1 MSAISQRRG
10 RVIGK
15 MRTFIKYSKNVD
27 NDKQKNIQTAAVTL
41 SPRGRVGEGLEG
53 FGFIAYA
60 NSRVEKLRDEGRYD
74 AANKLKMYLRKF
86 IAYLGKNEIPF
97 KDFDA
102 LLIRNYHTWLKNQE
116 LGRNTISLYIR
127 NLKRVYKL
135 AVNDGLA
142 ADGNPFEGMDVSY
155 RVKKERNGLTLEEV
169 KRLRGLDLSG
179 ESQQVVFARDIF
191 LFTVYTKGM
200 RSDDIFRLTKKD
212 IRDGQLTYRQHLTG
226 KEISI
231 PWEPVLKEITD
242 RYGRKGTSLLFPVIT
257 AKSPREQWRQYD
269 GLLHRINYN
278 LKKLGEMMELGY
290 PLNLT
295 VARHSWESMTKSV
308 SISDLL

>member
-1 MSAISQRRG
+1 M
-10 RVIGK
+10 
-15 MRTFIKYSKNVD
+15 D

-41 SPRGRVGEGLEG
+41 SPRGRGGEGLEG

-169 KRLRGLDLSG
+169 KRLRDLDLSG
-179 ESQQVVFARDIF
+179 ESHQVVFARDIF

-200 RSDDIFRLTKKD
+200 RSDDIFRLTRKD

-231 PWEPVLKEITD
+231 PWEPVLKEIAD
-242 RYGRKGTSLLFPVIT
+242 RYGRKGTTLLFPVIT

>member
-1 MSAISQRRG
+1 MDNNNQ
-10 RVIGK
+10 
-15 MRTFIKYSKNVD
+15 KNV
-27 NDKQKNIQTAAVTL
+27 QAIAIPL
-41 SPRGRVGEGLEG
+41 SGHKRPREG

-60 NSRVEKLRDEGRYD
+60 NSRVEKLKDEGRYD
-74 AANKLKMYLRKF
+74 AANKLKMYLRRF
-86 IAYLGKNEIPF
+86 ITYLGKNEVPF

-102 LLIRNYHTWLKNQE
+102 LLMRNYHTWLKNQE

-142 ADGNPFEGMDVSY
+142 ADSNPFEGMDVSY
-155 RVKKERNGLTLEEV
+155 RVKKERNGLTLDEV
-169 KRLRGLDLSG
+169 KRLRDLDLSG
-179 ESQQVVFARDIF
+179 ESEMTVFARDIF

-200 RSDDIFRLTKKD
+200 RSDDIFRLTSKNIKD
-212 IRDGQLTYRQHLTG
+212 GRLTYRQHVTG

-231 PWEPVLKEITD
+231 PWEPALKEIAD
-242 RYGRKGTSLLFPVIT
+242 RYKQDGTPLLFPVVT

-269 GLLHRINYN
+269 GLLHRVNYS
-278 LKKLGEMMELGY
+278 LKKLGERIGLDY

>member
-1 MSAISQRRG
+1 MDNNNQ
-10 RVIGK
+10 
-15 MRTFIKYSKNVD
+15 KNV
-27 NDKQKNIQTAAVTL
+27 QAIAIPL
-41 SPRGRVGEGLEG
+41 SGHKRTGEG

-60 NSRVEKLRDEGRYD
+60 NSRVEKLKDEGRYD
-74 AANKLKMYLRKF
+74 AANKLKMYLRRF
-86 IAYLGKNEIPF
+86 ITYLGKNEVPF

-102 LLIRNYHTWLKNQE
+102 LLMRNYHMWLKNQE

-142 ADGNPFEGMDVSY
+142 ADSNPFEGMDVSY
-155 RVKKERNGLTLEEV
+155 RVKKERNGLTLDEV
-169 KRLRGLDLSG
+169 KRLRDLDLSG
-179 ESQQVVFARDIF
+179 ESEMTVFARDIF

-200 RSDDIFRLTKKD
+200 RSDDIFRLTSKNIKD
-212 IRDGQLTYRQHLTG
+212 GRLTYRQHVTG

-231 PWEPVLKEITD
+231 PWEPALKEIAD
-242 RYGRKGTSLLFPVIT
+242 RYKQDGTPLLFPVVT

-269 GLLHRINYN
+269 GLLHRVNYS
-278 LKKLGEMMELGY
+278 LKKLGERIGLDY

-308 SISDLL
+308 SISDIL

>member
-1 MSAISQRRG
+1 MDNNNQ
-10 RVIGK
+10 
-15 MRTFIKYSKNVD
+15 KNV
-27 NDKQKNIQTAAVTL
+27 QAIAIPL
-41 SPRGRVGEGLEG
+41 SGHKRTGEG

-60 NSRVEKLRDEGRYD
+60 NSRVEKLKDEGRYD
-74 AANKLKMYLRKF
+74 AANKLKMYLRRF
-86 IAYLGKNEIPF
+86 ITYLGKNEVPF

-102 LLIRNYHTWLKNQE
+102 LLMRNYHTWLKNQE

-142 ADGNPFEGMDVSY
+142 ADSNPFEGMDVSY
-155 RVKKERNGLTLEEV
+155 RVKKERNGLTLDEV
-169 KRLRGLDLSG
+169 KRLRDLDLNG
-179 ESQQVVFARDIF
+179 ESEMTVFARDIF

-200 RSDDIFRLTKKD
+200 RSDDIFRLTSKNIKD
-212 IRDGQLTYRQHLTG
+212 GRLTYRQHVTG

-231 PWEPVLKEITD
+231 PWEPALKEIAD
-242 RYGRKGTSLLFPVIT
+242 RYKQDGTPLLFPVVT

-269 GLLHRINYN
+269 GLLHRINYS
-278 LKKLGEMMELGY
+278 LKKLGERIGLDY

-295 VARHSWESMTKSV
+295 VARHSWESMAKSV
-308 SISDLL
+308 SISDIL

>member
-1 MSAISQRRG
+1 MIAVPVDSQ
-10 RVIGK
+10 
-15 MRTFIKYSKNVD
+15 NV
-27 NDKQKNIQTAAVTL
+27 T
-41 SPRGRVGEGLEG
+41 G

-74 AANKLKMYLRKF
+74 AAIKLKKYLRRF
-86 IAYLGKNEIPF
+86 IAYLGKNEVPF

-102 LLIRNYHTWLKNQE
+102 LLMRNYHTWLKNQE

-135 AVNDGLA
+135 AANDGLA
-142 ADGNPFEGMDVSY
+142 ADVNPFEGLDVSY
-155 RVKKERNGLTLEEV
+155 HVKKYRNGLTLDEV
-169 KRLRGLDLSG
+169 KRLRSLDLSG
-179 ESQQVVFARDIF
+179 EPRQVVFARDIF

-200 RSDDIFRLTKKD
+200 KSDDIFRLTRENIKD
-212 IRDGQLTYRQHLTG
+212 GRLTYRQHLTG
-226 KEISI
+226 KEISM
-231 PWEPVLKEITD
+231 PWEPPMQEIAG
-242 RYGRKGTSLLFPVIT
+242 RYKRKGTTLLFPVIT
-257 AKSPREQWRQYD
+257 AKSPREQWKQYD
-269 GLLHRINYN
+269 GILHRINYS
-278 LKKLGEMMELGY
+278 LKKLSEMMELGY

>member
-1 MSAISQRRG
+1 MDNNRQ
-10 RVIGK
+10 
-15 MRTFIKYSKNVD
+15 KNV
-27 NDKQKNIQTAAVTL
+27 QTVAVHVDSQNVT
-41 SPRGRVGEGLEG
+41 G
-53 FGFIAYA
+53 FGFVAYT

-74 AANKLKMYLRKF
+74 AAIKLKKYLRKF
-86 IAYLGKNEIPF
+86 LNYLGKNEVPF

-102 LLIRNYHTWLKNQE
+102 LLMRNYHTWLKNQE

-142 ADGNPFEGMDVSY
+142 ADCNPFEGLDVSY
-155 RVKKERNGLTLEEV
+155 RVKKYRYGLTLDEV
-169 KRLRGLDLSG
+169 KRLRDLDLSG
-179 ESQQVVFARDIF
+179 ESEMTVFARDIF
-191 LFTVYTKGM
+191 LFTVYARGM
-200 RSDDIFRLTKKD
+200 RSDDIFRLTRKNIKN
-212 IRDGQLTYRQHLTG
+212 GQLTYRQHVTG

-231 PWEPVLKEITD
+231 PWEPALQEIAD
-242 RYGRKGTSLLFPVIT
+242 RYRQKGTLLLFPIIT
-257 AKSPREQWRQYD
+257 AKDPREQWRQYD
-269 GLLHRINYN
+269 SLLHRINYS

>member
-1 MSAISQRRG
+1 MDNNNQ
-10 RVIGK
+10 
-15 MRTFIKYSKNVD
+15 KNV
-27 NDKQKNIQTAAVTL
+27 QAIAVHVDSQNVT
-41 SPRGRVGEGLEG
+41 G

-60 NSRVEKLRDEGRYD
+60 NSRVEKLKDEGRYD
-74 AANKLKMYLRKF
+74 AANKLKMYLRRF
-86 IAYLGKNEIPF
+86 ITYLGKNEVPF

-102 LLIRNYHTWLKNQE
+102 LLMRNYHTWLKNQE

-142 ADGNPFEGMDVSY
+142 ADSNPFEGMDVSY
-155 RVKKERNGLTLEEV
+155 RVKKERNGLTLDEV
-169 KRLRGLDLSG
+169 KRLRDLDLSG
-179 ESQQVVFARDIF
+179 ESEMTVFARDIF

-200 RSDDIFRLTKKD
+200 RSDDIFRLTSKNIKD
-212 IRDGQLTYRQHLTG
+212 GRLTYRQHVTG

-231 PWEPVLKEITD
+231 PWEPALKEIAD
-242 RYGRKGTSLLFPVIT
+242 RYKQDGTPLLFPVVT

-269 GLLHRINYN
+269 GLLHRVNYS
-278 LKKLGEMMELGY
+278 LKKLGERIGLDY

-308 SISDLL
+308 SISDIL

>member
-1 MSAISQRRG
+1 MDNNNQ
-10 RVIGK
+10 
-15 MRTFIKYSKNVD
+15 KNV
-27 NDKQKNIQTAAVTL
+27 QTATLTL
-41 SPRGRVGEGLEG
+41 SPHGKSWRGAEGLED

-74 AANKLKMYLRKF
+74 AAIKLKKYLRKF
-86 IAYLGKNEIPF
+86 ITYLGKNEVPF

-102 LLIRNYHTWLKNQE
+102 LLMRNYHTWLKNQE

-142 ADGNPFEGMDVSY
+142 ADSNPFEGMDVSY
-155 RVKKERNGLTLEEV
+155 RVKKERNGLTLDEV
-169 KRLRGLDLSG
+169 KRLRDLDLGG
-179 ESQQVVFARDIF
+179 ESEMTVFARDIF
-191 LFTVYTKGM
+191 LFTVYARGM
-200 RSDDIFRLTKKD
+200 RSDDIFRLTRKNIKN
-212 IRDGQLTYRQHLTG
+212 GQLTYRQHVTG

-231 PWEPVLKEITD
+231 PWEPALQEIAD
-242 RYGRKGTSLLFPVIT
+242 RYRQKGTSLLFPVIT
-257 AKSPREQWRQYD
+257 AKDPREQWRQYD
-269 GLLHRINYN
+269 SLLHRINYS

-308 SISDLL
+308 SISDIL

>member
-1 MSAISQRRG
+1 MDNNRQ
-10 RVIGK
+10 
-15 MRTFIKYSKNVD
+15 KNV
-27 NDKQKNIQTAAVTL
+27 QTVAVHVDSQNVT
-41 SPRGRVGEGLEG
+41 G
-53 FGFIAYA
+53 FGFVAYT

-74 AANKLKMYLRKF
+74 AAIKLKKYLRKF
-86 IAYLGKNEIPF
+86 LNYLGKNEVPF

-102 LLIRNYHTWLKNQE
+102 LLMHNYHTWLKNQE

-142 ADGNPFEGMDVSY
+142 ADCNPFEGLDVSY
-155 RVKKERNGLTLEEV
+155 RVKKYRYGLTLDEV
-169 KRLRGLDLSG
+169 KRLRDLDLSG
-179 ESQQVVFARDIF
+179 ESEMTVFARDIF
-191 LFTVYTKGM
+191 LFTVYTKGI
-200 RSDDIFRLTKKD
+200 RSDDIFRLTRNNIK
-212 IRDGQLTYRQHLTG
+212 DGQLTYCQHVTG

-231 PWEPVLKEITD
+231 PWEPALKEISD
-242 RYGRKGTSLLFPVIT
+242 RYKRKGTALLFPVVT
-257 AKSPREQWRQYD
+257 AKSPHEQWKQYD

-278 LKKLGEMMELGY
+278 LKKLGEKIGLGY

-308 SISDLL
+308 SISDIL

>member
-1 MSAISQRRG
+1 MIAVPVDSQ
-10 RVIGK
+10 
-15 MRTFIKYSKNVD
+15 NV
-27 NDKQKNIQTAAVTL
+27 T
-41 SPRGRVGEGLEG
+41 G

-74 AANKLKMYLRKF
+74 AAIKLKKYVRRF
-86 IAYLGKNEIPF
+86 IAYLGKNEVPF

-102 LLIRNYHTWLKNQE
+102 LLMRNYHTWLKNQE

-142 ADGNPFEGMDVSY
+142 ADCNPFEGMDVSY
-155 RVKKERNGLTLEEV
+155 HVKKYRYGLTLDEV
-169 KRLRGLDLSG
+169 KRLRDLNLSG
-179 ESQQVVFARDIF
+179 ESEMTVFARDIF

-200 RSDDIFRLTKKD
+200 RSDDIFRLTRKNIKD
-212 IRDGQLTYRQHLTG
+212 GRLTYRQHVTG
-226 KEISI
+226 KEISL
-231 PWEPVLKEITD
+231 PWEPALQEIAD
-242 RYGRKGTSLLFPVIT
+242 RYKRKGTTLLFPVIT
-257 AKSPREQWRQYD
+257 AKSSLEQWRQYD
-269 GLLHRINYN
+269 GILHRINYN

-308 SISDLL
+308 SISDIL

>member
-1 MSAISQRRG
+1 MDNNRQ
-10 RVIGK
+10 
-15 MRTFIKYSKNVD
+15 KNV
-27 NDKQKNIQTAAVTL
+27 QTVAVHVDSQNVT
-41 SPRGRVGEGLEG
+41 G
-53 FGFIAYA
+53 FGFVAYT

-74 AANKLKMYLRKF
+74 AAIKLKKYLRKF
-86 IAYLGKNEIPF
+86 LNYLGKNEVPF

-102 LLIRNYHTWLKNQE
+102 LLMRNYHTWLKNQE

-142 ADGNPFEGMDVSY
+142 ADCNPFEGLDVSY
-155 RVKKERNGLTLEEV
+155 RVKKYRYGLTLDEV
-169 KRLRGLDLSG
+169 KRLRDLDLSG
-179 ESQQVVFARDIF
+179 ESEMTVFARDIF

-200 RSDDIFRLTKKD
+200 RSDDIFRLTRNNIK
-212 IRDGQLTYRQHLTG
+212 DGQLTYCLHVTG

-231 PWEPVLKEITD
+231 PWEPAMQEIAD
-242 RYGRKGTSLLFPVIT
+242 RYKRKGSTLLFPVIT
-257 AKSPREQWRQYD
+257 AKSPHEQWIQYD
-269 GLLHRINYN
+269 GILHRINYN
-278 LKKLGEMMELGY
+278 LKKLGERIGLDY

>member
-1 MSAISQRRG
+1 MDNNNQ
-10 RVIGK
+10 
-15 MRTFIKYSKNVD
+15 KNV
-27 NDKQKNIQTAAVTL
+27 QAIAIPL
-41 SPRGRVGEGLEG
+41 SGHKRTEEG

-60 NSRVEKLRDEGRYD
+60 NSRVEKLKDEGRYD
-74 AANKLKMYLRKF
+74 AANKLKMYLRRF
-86 IAYLGKNEIPF
+86 ITYLGKNEVPF

-102 LLIRNYHTWLKNQE
+102 LMMRNYHTWLKNQE

-142 ADGNPFEGMDVSY
+142 ADSNPFEGMDVSY
-155 RVKKERNGLTLEEV
+155 RVKKERNGLTLDEV
-169 KRLRGLDLSG
+169 KRLRDLDLSG
-179 ESQQVVFARDIF
+179 ESEMTVFARDIF

-200 RSDDIFRLTKKD
+200 RSDDIFRLTSKNIKD
-212 IRDGQLTYRQHLTG
+212 GRLTYRQHVTG

-231 PWEPVLKEITD
+231 PWEPALKEIAD
-242 RYGRKGTSLLFPVIT
+242 RYKQDGTPLLFPVVT

-269 GLLHRINYN
+269 GLLHRVNYS
-278 LKKLGEMMELGY
+278 LKKLGERIGLDY

-308 SISDLL
+308 SISDIL

>member
-1 MSAISQRRG
+1 MDNNNQ
-10 RVIGK
+10 
-15 MRTFIKYSKNVD
+15 KNV
-27 NDKQKNIQTAAVTL
+27 QAIAIPL
-41 SPRGRVGEGLEG
+41 SGHKRTGEG

-60 NSRVEKLRDEGRYD
+60 NSRVEKLKDEGRYD
-74 AANKLKMYLRKF
+74 AANKLKMYLRRF
-86 IAYLGKNEIPF
+86 ITYLGKNEVPF

-102 LLIRNYHTWLKNQE
+102 LLMRNYHTWLKNQE

-142 ADGNPFEGMDVSY
+142 ADSNPFEGMDVSY
-155 RVKKERNGLTLEEV
+155 RVKKERNGLTLDEV
-169 KRLRGLDLSG
+169 KRLRDLDLSG
-179 ESQQVVFARDIF
+179 ESEMTVFARDIF

-200 RSDDIFRLTKKD
+200 RSDDIFRLTSKNIKD
-212 IRDGQLTYRQHLTG
+212 GRLTYRQHVTG

-231 PWEPVLKEITD
+231 RWEPALKEIAD
-242 RYGRKGTSLLFPVIT
+242 RYKQDGTPLLFPVVT

-269 GLLHRINYN
+269 GRLHRINYN
-278 LKKLGEMMELGY
+278 LKKLGEKIGLNY

>member
-1 MSAISQRRG
+1 M
-10 RVIGK
+10 
-15 MRTFIKYSKNVD
+15 D
-27 NDKQKNIQTAAVTL
+27 NNIQNELQTIAIPL
-41 SPRGRVGEGLEG
+41 SGLDGAGEGS
-53 FGFIAYA
+53 GFIAYA

-74 AANKLKMYLRKF
+74 AANKLKMYLRRF
-86 IAYLGKNEIPF
+86 IAYLGKNEVPF

-102 LLIRNYHTWLKNQE
+102 LLMRNYHTWLKNQE

-142 ADGNPFEGMDVSY
+142 ADCNPFEGMDVSY
-155 RVKKERNGLTLEEV
+155 RVKKYRCGLTLDEV
-169 KRLRGLDLSG
+169 KRLRDLDLSG
-179 ESQQVVFARDIF
+179 ESAMTVFARDIF
-191 LFTVYTKGM
+191 LFTVYARGM
-200 RSDDIFRLTKKD
+200 RSDDIFRLTNRNIKD
-212 IRDGQLTYRQHLTG
+212 GRLTYRQHVTG

-231 PWEPVLKEITD
+231 PWEPALKKIAD
-242 RYGRKGTSLLFPVIT
+242 RYKQDGTPLLFPVVT
-257 AKSPREQWRQYD
+257 AKSPRERWRQYD
-269 GLLHRINYN
+269 GLLHRINYS
-278 LKKLGEMMELGY
+278 LKKLGERIGLDY

>member
-1 MSAISQRRG
+1 MDNNRQKDVQTVAVPVDSQ
-10 RVIGK
+10 
-15 MRTFIKYSKNVD
+15 NV
-27 NDKQKNIQTAAVTL
+27 T
-41 SPRGRVGEGLEG
+41 G
-53 FGFIAYA
+53 FGFIAYT

-74 AANKLKMYLRKF
+74 AAIKLKKYLRKF
-86 IAYLGKNEIPF
+86 ITYLGKDEVPF

-102 LLIRNYHTWLKNQE
+102 LLMRNYHTWLKNQE

-142 ADGNPFEGMDVSY
+142 ADCNPFEGMDVSY
-155 RVKKERNGLTLEEV
+155 RVKKERNGLTLDEV
-169 KRLRGLDLSG
+169 KRLRDLDLGG
-179 ESQQVVFARDIF
+179 ESEMTVFARDIF
-191 LFTVYTKGM
+191 LFTVYARGM
-200 RSDDIFRLTKKD
+200 RSDDIFRLTRKNIKN
-212 IRDGQLTYRQHLTG
+212 GQLTYRQHVTG

-231 PWEPVLKEITD
+231 PWEPALQEIAD
-242 RYGRKGTSLLFPVIT
+242 RYRQKGTSLLFPVIT
-257 AKSPREQWRQYD
+257 AKDPREQWRQYD
-269 GLLHRINYN
+269 SLLHRINYS

-308 SISDLL
+308 SISDIL

>member
-1 MSAISQRRG
+1 MDNNNQ
-10 RVIGK
+10 
-15 MRTFIKYSKNVD
+15 KNV
-27 NDKQKNIQTAAVTL
+27 QAIAIPL
-41 SPRGRVGEGLEG
+41 SGHKRTGEG

-60 NSRVEKLRDEGRYD
+60 NSRVEKLKDEGRYD
-74 AANKLKMYLRKF
+74 AANKLKMYIRRF
-86 IAYLGKNEIPF
+86 ITYLGKNEVPF

-102 LLIRNYHTWLKNQE
+102 LLMRNYHTWLKNQE

-142 ADGNPFEGMDVSY
+142 ADSNPFEGMDVSY
-155 RVKKERNGLTLEEV
+155 RVKKERNGLTLDEV
-169 KRLRGLDLSG
+169 KRLRDLDLSG
-179 ESQQVVFARDIF
+179 ESEMTVFARDIF

-200 RSDDIFRLTKKD
+200 RSDDIFRLTSKNIKD
-212 IRDGQLTYRQHLTG
+212 GRLTYRQHVTG

-231 PWEPVLKEITD
+231 PWEPALKEIAD
-242 RYGRKGTSLLFPVIT
+242 RYKQDGTPLLFPVVT

-269 GLLHRINYN
+269 GLLHRVNYS
-278 LKKLGEMMELGY
+278 LKKLGERIGLDY

-308 SISDLL
+308 SISDIL